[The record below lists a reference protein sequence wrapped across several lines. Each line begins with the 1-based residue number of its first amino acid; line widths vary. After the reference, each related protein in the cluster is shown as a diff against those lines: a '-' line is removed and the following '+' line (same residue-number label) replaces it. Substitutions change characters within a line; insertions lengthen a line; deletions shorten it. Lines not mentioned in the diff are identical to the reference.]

1 MNIETFHKGIN
12 KKSKD
17 YNDSN
22 ELFRVPKGDKKD
34 DIPHIILNPNM
45 PPMYMV
51 NKLNHEDKID
61 NTVAYT
67 INQLL
72 KVKN

>member
-1 MNIETFHKGIN
+1 MNIETFFKGIN

-34 DIPHIILNPNM
+34 DIPHIKNNISDPN
-45 PPMYMV
+45 Y
-51 NKLNHEDKID
+51 LQQADI
-61 NTVAYT
+61 
-67 INQLL
+67 
-72 KVKN
+72 